1 MASSRRELGFAFVL
15 SACLSIIFA
24 ARAALPVIA
33 ASDFLKNGLLT
44 DSTGKKHLSGAAI
57 WDGGEKEAVIKPTFK
72 AVIKPV
78 IKPGI
83 KPGIN
88 PSAITVGRNHPNG
101 TRILAY
107 FKGVA
112 VELPME
118 FFSGSAF
125 DDFGDIK
132 DGFIIDIAQHDFDA
146 DGSPEIVAAVGNG
159 LDQLQV
165 DVLEYHP
172 PQKYADR
179 GRSQNWTVLGSL
191 SGQSRVE
198 VDGNKLR
205 MPIGSQGRYDEY
217 TLVGSGPRKKFV
229 KSE

>member
-1 MASSRRELGFAFVL
+1 MVPSRRAFGLALLL
-15 SACLSIIFA
+15 SACLSLF
-24 ARAALPVIA
+24 ALPVFA
-33 ASDFLKNGLLT
+33 GSDFLKNGLLT
-44 DSTGKKHLSGAAI
+44 DPTGKKHLVGAAI
-57 WDGGEKEAVIKPTFK
+57 WSGGEIDAVIKPAFK
-72 AVIKPV
+72 AR
-78 IKPGI
+78 IKPGE
-83 KPGIN
+83 
-88 PSAITVGRNHPNG
+88 ITVGRNHPNG
-101 TRILAY
+101 TRILAC

-112 VELPME
+112 VELPMK

-165 DVLEYHP
+165 DVIKYHP

-198 VDGNKLR
+198 LDGNKLR
-205 MPIGSQGRYDEY
+205 MPIGSRGRFEEY
-217 TLVGSGPRKKFV
+217 TLVGTGPEKKFV

>member
-1 MASSRRELGFAFVL
+1 
-15 SACLSIIFA
+15 
-24 ARAALPVIA
+24 
-33 ASDFLKNGLLT
+33 
-44 DSTGKKHLSGAAI
+44 
-57 WDGGEKEAVIKPTFK
+57 
-72 AVIKPV
+72 
-78 IKPGI
+78 
-83 KPGIN
+83 
-88 PSAITVGRNHPNG
+88 
-101 TRILAY
+101 
-107 FKGVA
+107 
-112 VELPME
+112 ME

-146 DGSPEIVAAVGNG
+146 DGNPEIVAAVGNG

-205 MPIGSQGRYDEY
+205 LPVGSQGRFEEY
-217 TLVGSGPRKKFV
+217 TLVGSGSRKKFV

>member
-1 MASSRRELGFAFVL
+1 VVGSEKTLVLALLL
-15 SACLSIIFA
+15 SACAAFA
-24 ARAALPVIA
+24 S
-33 ASDFLKNGLLT
+33 SDFLKNGLLA
-44 DSTGKKHLSGAAI
+44 DSTGKKHLVGAAI
-57 WDGGEKEAVIKPTFK
+57 WDGGEKEAVVKPTFK
-72 AVIKPV
+72 AKIKP
-78 IKPGI
+78 
-83 KPGIN
+83 
-88 PSAITVGRNHPNG
+88 SEITVGRNHPNG
-101 TRILAY
+101 TRVLAY

-165 DVLEYHP
+165 DVLAYHP

-198 VDGNKLR
+198 VEGNKLR
-205 MPIGSQGRYDEY
+205 LPVGSQGRFDEY